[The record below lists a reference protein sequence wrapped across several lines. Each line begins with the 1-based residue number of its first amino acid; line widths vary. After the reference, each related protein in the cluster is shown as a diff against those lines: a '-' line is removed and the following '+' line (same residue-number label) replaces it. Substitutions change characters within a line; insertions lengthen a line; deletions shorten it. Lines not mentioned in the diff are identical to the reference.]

1 LSSHIDRAHH
11 DYNREA
17 PRVMMI
23 YDIMD
28 KPVEDV
34 RKSIRNHFYKHKD
47 IKDERVINM
56 LLETG
61 YYHLE
66 DTLLQHKQKNHLLN
80 LLDGTEGGDLTKKTL
95 TKNSSPDEQFYR
107 GFK

>member
-1 LSSHIDRAHH
+1 
-11 DYNREA
+11 
-17 PRVMMI
+17 MMI

-34 RKSIRNHFYKHKD
+34 RKSIRNHFYKYGHLKD
-47 IKDERVINM
+47 DRVINM

-66 DTLLQHKQKNHLLN
+66 DTLQQHKQKSHLLN
-80 LLDGTEGGDLTKKTL
+80 LIDGLDQTGQEIKTL
-95 TKNSSPDEQFYR
+95 TKTSTVDEVFYR
-107 GFK
+107 SM